1 MKRPNV
7 QRHIPSFFTL
17 INLFLGFLAILNVQ
31 SGNFTHACYYI
42 LIAGV
47 FDSLDGKIARKV
59 GITSSFGTEIDSLA
73 DMVSFCLAPSVLV
86 YTLYTKGLPGISG
99 ELIAATPLILG
110 AIRLAKFN
118 TLHEESPKSYF
129 IGLPTPVNALAIV
142 SLVLWTE
149 SMKLTTPEY
158 TQPRL
163 LIPII
168 IYISF
173 LMVSKI
179 KYPKFPL
186 LNIKSGTDN
195 NMRLF
200 GLVLFMVC
208 FIVSFFYDLQFWI
221 LMGFASFYILYGIIK
236 RLTDPD
242 YGDIPQS

>member
-1 MKRPNV
+1 MKKPNV

-31 SGNFTHACYYI
+31 LGNFNLACYLI
-42 LIAGV
+42 LVAGV

-86 YTLYTKGLPGISG
+86 YTLYTNGMPGISG

-118 TLHEESPKSYF
+118 LLKEESPRSFF

-149 SMKLTTPEY
+149 SMKQTTPEY
-158 TQPRL
+158 SQPRL

-173 LMVSKI
+173 LMVSKT

-186 LNIKSGTDN
+186 LNIDSGTDN
-195 NMRLF
+195 NLRLI
-200 GLVLFMVC
+200 GLLLFLVC
-208 FIVSFFYDLQFWI
+208 FIASLFVNLQFWV
-221 LMGFASFYILYGIIK
+221 LMGFVSYYILYGLIK
-236 RLTDPD
+236 RVTDPN
-242 YGDIPQS
+242 YGDIPKP

>member
-31 SGNFTHACYYI
+31 SEQFDIACYLV

-59 GITSSFGTEIDSLA
+59 GLTSSFGTEIDSLA

-86 YTLYTKGLPGISG
+86 FTLYTNGMPGISG

-118 TLHEESPKSYF
+118 LLKEESPKSFF

-149 SMKLTTPEY
+149 SLKQTTPEY

-186 LNIKSGTDN
+186 LNTNSGADN
-195 NMRLF
+195 NFRLI
-200 GLVLFMVC
+200 GLLLFLIC
-208 FIVSFFYDLQFWI
+208 FIVSLFYNLQFWV
-221 LMGFASFYILYGIIK
+221 LMGFVSYYILYGLIK
-236 RLTDPD
+236 RVTDPN
-242 YGDIPQS
+242 YGDFPQS

>member
-1 MKRPNV
+1 MKKPNV

-31 SGNFTHACYYI
+31 LGNFNLACYLI
-42 LIAGV
+42 LVAGV

-86 YTLYTKGLPGISG
+86 YTLYTNGMPGISG

-118 TLHEESPKSYF
+118 LLKEESPRSF
-129 IGLPTPVNALAIV
+129 FTGLPTPVNALAIV

-149 SMKLTTPEY
+149 SMKQTTPEY
-158 TQPRL
+158 SQPRL

-173 LMVSKI
+173 LMV
-179 KYPKFPL
+179 
-186 LNIKSGTDN
+186 
-195 NMRLF
+195 
-200 GLVLFMVC
+200 
-208 FIVSFFYDLQFWI
+208 
-221 LMGFASFYILYGIIK
+221 
-236 RLTDPD
+236 
-242 YGDIPQS
+242 